1 MPLAA
6 CSNGIKMYK
15 QFVLHPA
22 NKNTWHKC
30 AKFRQMDSD
39 DYPSFFWAQR
49 KYYILSRFVQQCKL
63 RKIYTRY
70 NNDCDLTMTPFAEL
84 PANFKIE
91 LVENRCIY
99 TFNINDL
106 VKIIYSALTTQ
117 SFGFIMPKLPAN
129 PYTNVEFRQETLY
142 SIYARF
148 GGKKVPRILWLFFE
162 CGFSVD
168 KLKKY
173 HRKALMRYAIDN
185 STNLDSVEDIR
196 EICRGYF
203 NIHRGFP
210 ASRLYVIFRPYLVRY
225 YRWNLVGCL
234 QSKDE
239 LDLAIRGFSLYNP
252 HFGSKGDGGFDD
264 RHLEFAVFLS
274 TPLLKNPE
282 QFELAIQN
290 KRNYESPW
298 CVSLM
303 PIFVSYMEED
313 GCEESEYD
321 CYVDDESEEEEEEE
335 DEDDELGS
343 YGYD

>member
-6 CSNGIKMYK
+6 WSNEIKLYK

-22 NKNTWHKC
+22 NKNTWYKC
-30 AKFRQMDSD
+30 AKFQQMDFDNYS
-39 DYPSFFWAQR
+39 SFFWAQR
-49 KYYILSRFVQQCKL
+49 KYYILSRFVQRCKL

-84 PANFKIE
+84 PTIVKIE

-142 SIYARF
+142 SIYARL

-162 CGFSVD
+162 CGFNVD

-173 HRKALMRYAIDN
+173 HRKTLMRYAIDN
-185 STNLDSVEDIR
+185 STNLDSVDDIH

-203 NIHRGFP
+203 SIHRGFP

-225 YRWNLVGCL
+225 YRWNLIGCL

-264 RHLEFAVFLS
+264 RHLEFTVFLS
-274 TPLLKNPE
+274 SPLLKNRE
-282 QFELAIQN
+282 QLELAIQN

-303 PIFVSYMEED
+303 PIFVSNMEED
-313 GCEESEYD
+313 GCEESECD
-321 CYVDDESEEEEEEE
+321 CYDDDESEEEEEE